1 MGKFEDKHELIKLDY
16 YDGLDVAAIAR
27 KYGMSRSGVRYILQ
41 SQGVHKVAPRR
52 ETTPYKPEIKGFIM
66 KLWPTHSASE
76 ILEEARRIGYSLNL
90 TPNAIVKAVQR
101 WEGRRA

>member
-1 MGKFEDKHELIKLDY
+1 MGKHEDKHELIKLDY

-41 SQGVHKVAPRR
+41 SQGVHKVAPRHLS
-52 ETTPYKPEIKGFIM
+52 TPYKPEIKRFIQ

-76 ILEEARRIGYSLNL
+76 ILDELRSNGIVLKL